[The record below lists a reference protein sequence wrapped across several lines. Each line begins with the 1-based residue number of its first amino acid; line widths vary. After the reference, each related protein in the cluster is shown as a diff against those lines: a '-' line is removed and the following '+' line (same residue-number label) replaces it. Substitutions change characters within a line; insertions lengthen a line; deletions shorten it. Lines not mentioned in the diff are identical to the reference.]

1 MSTCTNCGAPLAADA
16 RFCPKCGTAV
26 AVAPP
31 PPVVNV
37 PPAAVPQR
45 VPYTPAPPPLPAKAG
60 GKGTWWIV
68 PLIVVGIV
76 LIAWLLLAGLPF
88 RRGEKPIVAAAP
100 ATETIAEG
108 TAPAAGPP
116 ETGTI
121 VDVTETAPPPL
132 ATATAPAPPAQT
144 EVPVDTPLPPPV
156 VVDEPVRRTPP
167 PAPSRPIPV
176 PPKPVP
182 APVPAE
188 KPVPAPAET
197 APNKPAGE
205 ITEGEAAAT
214 LRGFVTSR
222 NYYSDVASGCIQV
235 RNQGYRNVGY
245 TFSVWDACVS
255 GGGSR
260 MLGRWRVDAKTR
272 EVFRQQEDGRY
283 LRP

>member
-1 MSTCTNCGAPLAADA
+1 MSTCTTCGTPLAADA

-26 AVAPP
+26 VAAAPP
-31 PPVVNV
+31 
-37 PPAAVPQR
+37 R
-45 VPYTPAPPPLPAKAG
+45 VPYTPAPPPLPANAAG
-60 GKGTWWIV
+60 RGAWWIV

-88 RRGEKPIVAAAP
+88 RRDEKRVVAAP

-108 TAPAAGPP
+108 TAPAAAAP

-132 ATATAPAPPAQT
+132 ATATVPPPAQAQ
-144 EVPVDTPLPPPV
+144 VPVDTAPPPV
-156 VVDEPVRRTPP
+156 VVEEPVTRTPP
-167 PAPSRPIPV
+167 APPRPV
-176 PPKPVP
+176 PTTPRP
-182 APVPAE
+182 APVPVE
-188 KPVPAPAET
+188 PAPGQRQ
-197 APNKPAGE
+197 PGGE

-214 LRGFVTSR
+214 LRGFITSR
-222 NYYSDVASGCIQV
+222 SYYSDVASGCVQV

-260 MLGRWRVDAKTR
+260 MLGRWRVDAQTR

-283 LRP
+283 LKP